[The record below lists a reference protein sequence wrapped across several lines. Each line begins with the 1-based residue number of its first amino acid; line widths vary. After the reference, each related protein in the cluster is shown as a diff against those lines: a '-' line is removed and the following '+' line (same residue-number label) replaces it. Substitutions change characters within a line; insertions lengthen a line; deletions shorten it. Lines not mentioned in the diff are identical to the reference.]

1 MKLRMLISKG
11 EQQRLIAHSRVY
23 IFRAQEVGG
32 IVVVLGL
39 QAAHF
44 TECSARS

>member
-1 MKLRMLISKG
+1 MLISKG
-11 EQQRLIAHSRVY
+11 EQQRLIAHSRAHV
-23 IFRAQEVGG
+23 FRAEEMGG
-32 IVVVLGL
+32 IVVVL